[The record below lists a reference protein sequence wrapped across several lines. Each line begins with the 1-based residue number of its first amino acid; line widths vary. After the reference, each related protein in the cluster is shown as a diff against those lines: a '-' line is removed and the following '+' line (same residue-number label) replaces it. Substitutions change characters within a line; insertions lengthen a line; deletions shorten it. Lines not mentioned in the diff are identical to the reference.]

1 MAAIDYH
8 GILLELQAILKADSS
23 FQNLPVEVEQ
33 EPYDLSSAGRAIVL
47 GLSRRRQTSGQPISA
62 GKGTRYHVYIS
73 IWCAGYSTQYA
84 EAAKFRDE
92 LTGQLELVLM
102 NNRTASGKLAA
113 GYLEG
118 GEFATFK
125 IPAANAICAM
135 AETIFVGEAL
145 AVAP

>member
-8 GILLELQAILKADSS
+8 GILLALQAIIKADPG
-23 FQNLPVEVEQ
+23 FQNMPVEVEQ
-33 EPYDLSSAGRAIVL
+33 EPYDLAAAGRAIVL
-47 GLSRRRQTSGQPISA
+47 GLSRRRPTSGQPISK

-73 IWCAGYSTQYA
+73 IWCAGYSTTYA

-92 LTGQLELVLM
+92 LTGALELLLM
-102 NNRTASGKLAA
+102 NNRTASDKFAA

-118 GEFATFK
+118 GEFASFRNPQTS
-125 IPAANAICAM
+125 AICAL

-145 AVAP
+145 TVAP